1 MHYKITPGLYA
12 LGTPDPES
20 IVLVTG
26 NYKMSFDRL
35 RSALSGFSV
44 WILSLDTK
52 GINVWCAAGKGTFG
66 TDELVNRI
74 RDVRLDQVVNHRRL
88 ILPQLG
94 APGVAAHQVK
104 KESGFSV
111 TYGPIKA
118 SDIPK
123 FIKAGCKA
131 DPSMRKKSFGIGERL
146 ILIPIELV
154 TAFKWFI
161 LITAAFLFLEGISG
175 PHDFWSNTAEN
186 ALFTVLALS
195 GALCAGT
202 ILTPIFLPWIPGR
215 AFSFKG
221 GIAGFFILPLLWI
234 IRKPETGSWPV
245 ILEMAAWLF
254 MIPSI
259 SAFLGMNFTGASTY
273 TSLSGVKKEMKW
285 ALPFEI
291 SGTGIGFILWMS
303 SKWIW

>member
-1 MHYKITPGLYA
+1 
-12 LGTPDPES
+12 
-20 IVLVTG
+20 
-26 NYKMSFDRL
+26 
-35 RSALSGFSV
+35 
-44 WILSLDTK
+44 
-52 GINVWCAAGKGTFG
+52 
-66 TDELVNRI
+66 
-74 RDVRLDQVVNHRRL
+74 
-88 ILPQLG
+88 
-94 APGVAAHQVK
+94 VAAHQVK

-234 IRKPETGSWPV
+234 IQKPETGSWPV